1 MNNIKL
7 SSGEII
13 SYIDSVSN
21 PRYANDPLNPNQFN
35 NPYWFGHQQPPKQD
49 NKPVEPKKSIPSTH
63 DVIPIVANVV
73 ANVVVEKVVSKMI
86 KEDKC
91 CIS

>member
-35 NPYWFGHQQPPKQD
+35 NPYWIGHQQPHEED
-49 NKPVEPKKSIPSTH
+49 IKPVEPKKSIPSTH
-63 DVIPIVANVV
+63 DV
-73 ANVVVEKVVSKMI
+73 VVETIVSKIVVETIVSKII